1 MIPTT
6 EKSSS
11 SEGPNSSSETELCKS
26 LPVDEIPYNAKS
38 ACFKNNGHCYKCKA
52 GISESD
58 CLSSWAWQNPYTPVN
73 TYHWFNEVDCSTGE
87 KTDKGIG
94 VCPAQPLDA
103 IPSDLSNACFA
114 MDGKCYKCKD
124 SSPYG
129 GCAQSWIWTQKLY
142 YAEPYYLEEVDCYDP
157 FEDEEKM
164 LVEGCV
170 DESVLRKV
178 SARESYHDSDNA
190 VNDYSVVLTKS
201 VKKYDALGRHGT
213 NKQPSHMALYQ
224 KNMGIPQQKIE
235 SSVILQLPSISSA
248 DYCDRDSLGSWN
260 CNKNKKGLK
269 KRVWSVDEFVN
280 PTKCN
285 IKKGR
290 DYWYFIKN
298 TDPKTGKVVSKTYVG
313 GVTCAWPNVTI
324 NHDPKSQKNELI
336 YSNEEIV
343 GAKATVK
350 YRFYTHTTLGENN
363 HIIMKAGDV
372 FFR

>member
-157 FEDEEKM
+157 FEEEGSEVCFEIDLSEDDIELLKQTEKKVEISDNFAKKNIVD
-164 LVEGCV
+164 LNSTNYYYDVLGRNLRYHIGFYSEQHIYKKSAQESSNISLQATTLSGYVEGIPRMNICI
-170 DESVLRKV
+170 
-178 SARESYHDSDNA
+178 
-190 VNDYSVVLTKS
+190 
-201 VKKYDALGRHGT
+201 KKD
-213 NKQPSHMALYQ
+213 
-224 KNMGIPQQKIE
+224 KIE
-235 SSVILQLPSISSA
+235 GVVKYL
-248 DYCDRDSLGSWN
+248 
-260 CNKNKKGLK
+260 
-269 KRVWSVDEFVN
+269 
-280 PTKCN
+280 N
-285 IKKGR
+285 IKGSLR
-290 DYWYFIKN
+290 IVV
-298 TDPKTGKVVSKTYVG
+298 GKLHYQG
-313 GVTCAWPNVTI
+313 N
-324 NHDPKSQKNELI
+324 DERLI
-336 YSNEEIV
+336 AHE
-343 GAKATVK
+343 
-350 YRFYTHTTLGENN
+350 
-363 HIIMKAGDV
+363 
-372 FFR
+372 